1 MLGIVYQVHKFSRD
15 STTAFSFTS
24 SFLKNVLDEELARLV
39 AAPDQRARG
48 GVEEAKLLA
57 DRLPGCKLGGRHILL
72 HLAKRRSEESSG
84 ASKIMFKICFGDL
97 DYTKFVERCEIYDL
111 WTLRCRL
118 VGCMY

>member
-1 MLGIVYQVHKFSRD
+1 MHKFSRD
-15 STTAFSFTS
+15 SAAAFSFTS

-72 HLAKRRSEESSG
+72 HLVKRLSQSLLPQVKSC
-84 ASKIMFKICFGDL
+84 S
-97 DYTKFVERCEIYDL
+97 KFVLGISISPSLWRGAIYVL
-111 WTLRCRL
+111 SY
-118 VGCMY
+118 GP

>member
-15 STTAFSFTS
+15 STAAFSFTS
-24 SFLKNVLDEELARLV
+24 SFLKNILDEELARLV

-57 DRLPGCKLGGRHILL
+57 DRLPGCKLGGRHVLL
-72 HLAKRRSEESSG
+72 HLAKRLSQESD
-84 ASKIMFKICFGDL
+84 ASKIMFKICFGDI
-97 DYTKFVERCEIYDL
+97 YCTKFVERCEICAL